1 MQPTKITSH
10 PQSQPT
16 SPPRRESPIPQAIDL
31 EKSILG
37 ALFLEQDTLTE
48 IVEILKPQHF
58 YQPAHREIYDA
69 IVNLFNQSQPIDLLT
84 IATKLRKNGKLD
96 QIGGA
101 SYLAGLTENIASAA
115 HAEAHARLI
124 VEYAI
129 RRELIQTASHIKNQ
143 AHDETKEVLSLLD
156 ESQQS
161 LFAISE
167 GNIRK
172 NYATISTLM
181 TATLK
186 DLEAGK
192 DQKNTI
198 TGVPSGFTALDRI
211 TLGWQKSDFIVVAAR
226 PGMGKTSFLLS
237 ILSNAAIIHKHSV
250 ALFSLEMSE
259 QQITKRLIAMESGLE
274 NQKLKRR
281 QLKAHEWEQI
291 YHKTRGLFEAPIY
304 IDDTASLS
312 LFELR
317 AKCRRLKARHNINL
331 ILVDYL
337 QLMTANLDKNKANRE
352 QEIAKISRSLKAIA
366 KELNVPII
374 ANAQLSRAV
383 EIRGGNKIPQ
393 LSDLRE
399 SGAIEQDVDL
409 AIFLYRPDYY
419 GITADDTGK
428 SLEGLTEI
436 IVAKHRNGPL
446 GKIPLTY
453 LSSIT
458 KFIAYDQKVNS
469 SNIQNGE
476 IPF

>member
-10 PQSQPT
+10 PQAQPT
-16 SPPRRESPIPQAIDL
+16 STPRREGPIPQAIEL

-58 YQPAHREIYDA
+58 YQPAHREIYHA
-69 IVNLFNQSQPIDLLT
+69 IVNLFNRSQPIDLLT
-84 IATKLRKNGKLD
+84 ITNRLRKNGKLD
-96 QIGGA
+96 QVGGV

-172 NYATISTLM
+172 NYATIGTLM

-192 DQKNTI
+192 NQKNTI
-198 TGVPSGFTALDRI
+198 TGIPSGFTALDRL
-211 TLGWQKSDFIVVAAR
+211 TLGWQKSDFVVVAAR
-226 PGMGKTSFLLS
+226 PGMGKTAFLLS

-259 QQITKRLIAMESGLE
+259 EQITKRLIAMESGLE

-281 QLKAHEWEQI
+281 QLKAYEWEQI
-291 YHKTRGLFEAPIY
+291 YHKTRGLSEASIY

-317 AKCRRLKARHNINL
+317 AKCRRLKAKHNINL

-337 QLMTANLDKNKANRE
+337 QLMTAGESKANRE

-366 KELNVPII
+366 KEINVPII

-383 EIRGGNKIPQ
+383 EVRGGNKLPQ

-419 GITADDTGK
+419 GITQDDTGK
-428 SLEGLTEI
+428 SLEGFTEVI
-436 IVAKHRNGPL
+436 IAKHRNGPL

-453 LSSIT
+453 LPTIT
-458 KFIAYDQKVNS
+458 KFIPYDQGANASHTQK
-469 SNIQNGE
+469 GE
-476 IPF
+476 VPF